1 MSKMVTGLLLCL
13 TVAISHGQTLDIEN
27 IKFIDTKKPVKC
39 ADTKTLL
46 MGLDKIF
53 GEKILRVAP
62 NDLAIEGKPTQIAF
76 LENVKVCMLM
86 LEILKDYEYGL
97 MNLIFETP
105 PAE

>member
-1 MSKMVTGLLLCL
+1 MITGLLLCL

-53 GEKILRVAP
+53 GEKILRFGP
-62 NDLAIEGKPTQIAF
+62 NDLALDGKPTLIAI
-76 LENVKVCMLM
+76 LENTKTKSWTIV
-86 LEILKDYEYGL
+86 EYDAKYACVLGSG
-97 MNLIFETP
+97 EYS
-105 PAE
+105 EVY

>member
-1 MSKMVTGLLLCL
+1 MSKMITGLLLCL
-13 TVAISHGQTLDIEN
+13 TVVISHGQTLDIEN

-76 LENVKVCMLM
+76 LENVKTKTWT
-86 LEILKDYEYGL
+86 IIEYDAKFACVLGSG
-97 MNLIFETP
+97 EYP
-105 PAE
+105 EVY

>member
-1 MSKMVTGLLLCL
+1 MSKMITGLLLCL
-13 TVAISHGQTLDIEN
+13 TVVISHGQTLDIEN

-46 MGLDKIF
+46 MGLDRIF

-76 LENVKVCMLM
+76 LENVKTKTWT
-86 LEILKDYEYGL
+86 IIEYDAKFACVLGSG
-97 MNLIFETP
+97 EYP
-105 PAE
+105 EVY

>member
-1 MSKMVTGLLLCL
+1 MITGLLLCL
-13 TVAISHGQTLDIEN
+13 TVVISHGQTLDIEN

-46 MGLDKIF
+46 MGLDRIF

-76 LENVKVCMLM
+76 LENVKTKTWT
-86 LEILKDYEYGL
+86 IIEYDAKFACVLGSG
-97 MNLIFETP
+97 EYP
-105 PAE
+105 EVY

>member
-1 MSKMVTGLLLCL
+1 MVTGLLLCL

-46 MGLDKIF
+46 MGLDRIF

-62 NDLAIEGKPTQIAF
+62 NELAIEGKPTQIAF
-76 LENVKVCMLM
+76 LENVKTKTWT
-86 LEILKDYEYGL
+86 IIEYDAKFACVLGSG
-97 MNLIFETP
+97 EYP
-105 PAE
+105 EVY

>member
-1 MSKMVTGLLLCL
+1 MKKMVTGLLLCL

-46 MGLDKIF
+46 MGLDRIF

-62 NDLAIEGKPTQIAF
+62 NELAIEGKPTQIAF
-76 LENVKVCMLM
+76 LENVKTKTWT
-86 LEILKDYEYGL
+86 IIEYDAKFACVLGSG
-97 MNLIFETP
+97 EYP
-105 PAE
+105 EVY